1 MDLSELR
8 AFLSVISDGSFSRAA
23 ARLGRTQPA
32 ISQAIRRLE
41 TDLGQRL
48 FDRASNPG
56 TLTEA
61 GKVLRDYAER
71 VVALADEAYRSVR
84 EIEQL
89 QRGRLLI
96 GTNDA
101 GVPTLLPLLQK
112 FHKLCPNILVD
123 IRRVHARH
131 IPVEVLHGNL
141 DFGLMTFHP
150 RDRRLREV
158 ALADD
163 EMVVV
168 VSPRHRFAKQAEVS
182 FTEWAQEPIIFHNDP
197 SPARDRAMRLAEERN
212 APLNVRVAI
221 PTLDGIKL
229 AVEMG
234 MGVSLLPQRYVMSEL
249 RRKQLV
255 AVPMPELRLPRAV
268 RLVYRHGRRLSHSA
282 RAFLDIAIKCA
293 HHERGNGGQQT
304 RDHRSP
310 APARNSAQRRAAT
323 GRAASQ
329 PRRHPAT
336 RPKKAGYGGS

>member
-8 AFLSVISDGSFSRAA
+8 AFLSVVSDGNFSRAA

-48 FDRASNPG
+48 FDRSSNPG

-61 GKVLRDYAER
+61 GNVLRDYAER
-71 VVALADEAYRSVR
+71 VVALADEARRSVR

-89 QRGRLLI
+89 QRGRVLI

-101 GVPTLLPLLQK
+101 GIPTLLPLLQK
-112 FHKLCPNILVD
+112 FHDLYPNILAD
-123 IRRVHARH
+123 IRRVHSRH
-131 IPVEVLHGNL
+131 IPVEVMHGNL

-150 RDRRLREV
+150 KDRRLREV

-168 VSPRHRFAKQAEVS
+168 VSPRHRFAKQAQVS
-182 FTEWAQEPIIFHNDP
+182 FIEWAREPIIFHNDP
-197 SPARDRAMRLAEERN
+197 SPARDRALRLAEEHK

-234 MGVSLLPQRYVMSEL
+234 MGVSLLPLRYVMSEL

-255 AVPMPELRLPRAV
+255 AIPMPELRLPRGV
-268 RLVYRHGRRLSHSA
+268 RLVYRHGKRLSHSA
-282 RAFLDIAIKCA
+282 RAFLDIAITCA
-293 HHERGNGGQQT
+293 HHEQQNGVRQAPDQG
-304 RDHRSP
+304 RA
-310 APARNSAQRRAAT
+310 APARNPAQPRTAT
-323 GRAASQ
+323 GRARQHPLRHRAS
-329 PRRHPAT
+329 
-336 RPKKAGYGGS
+336 

>member
-8 AFLSVISDGSFSRAA
+8 AFLSVVSDGSFSRAA

-48 FDRASNPG
+48 FDRSSNPG

-71 VVALADEAYRSVR
+71 VVALADEAYSAVR

-89 QRGRLLI
+89 HRGRVLI

-101 GVPTLLPLLQK
+101 GVPTLLPLLQQ
-112 FHKLCPNILVD
+112 FLDMYPNILVD

-131 IPVEVLHGNL
+131 IPIEVMHGNL

-150 RDRRLREV
+150 RNRRLREV

-182 FTEWAQEPIIFHNDP
+182 FTEWAREPIIFHNDP
-197 SPARDRAMRLAEERN
+197 SPARDRALRLAEEDN

-234 MGVSLLPQRYVMSEL
+234 MGVSLLPRRYVMSEL

-268 RLVYRHGRRLSHSA
+268 RLVYRHGKRLSHSA
-282 RAFLDIAIKCA
+282 KAFLDIAITYA
-293 HHERGNGGQQT
+293 RLEQAGGAP
-304 RDHRSP
+304 HPRSRRS
-310 APARNSAQRRAAT
+310 AASVRNSAQQPPT
-323 GRAASQ
+323 GRSGSH

-336 RPKKAGYGGS
+336 RLEKAEDRT